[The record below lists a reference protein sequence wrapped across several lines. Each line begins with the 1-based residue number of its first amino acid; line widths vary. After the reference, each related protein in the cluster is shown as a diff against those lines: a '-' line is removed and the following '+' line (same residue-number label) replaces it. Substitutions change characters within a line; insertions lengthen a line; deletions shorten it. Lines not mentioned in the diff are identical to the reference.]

1 MLPELR
7 SSKSVA
13 VFSLQINETQLADGK
28 KMNSESQTLQ
38 GIDWRLQCFY
48 HKDQNAMEVALVM
61 AKPLADFYMMEMSHS
76 LVLDGGQGKTVLV
89 EEKQPEVMSLS
100 NSIAVGHVEL
110 PEETFN
116 GNGNLTLEYSIRV
129 YRMKKIDFQNSSKI
143 ADATVSL
150 DDGAILHLSKA
161 VLSIHSPVLE
171 RLLVSPCFEEKPF
184 VALPGI
190 QMAPLLVVLYHV
202 YGMEIRLDSKSLS
215 PKRLIHTLDLPTE
228 LLRVSM
234 EVAHRLQIA
243 VSLRRFEVFLEALP
257 AAERILYFD
266 VADRFEMVA
275 VVHRIIEDSG
285 KEEIRRLFEQFD
297 DSISYNSMHM
307 MLHHLIEIL

>member
-1 MLPELR
+1 MLSERRLP
-7 SSKSVA
+7 KNVF
-13 VFSLQINETQLADGK
+13 VFSLPINKARFLEGNTIK
-28 KMNSESQTLQ
+28 SESQTLQ
-38 GIDWRLQCFY
+38 GIDWRLECFY

-61 AKPLADFYMMEMSHS
+61 AKPLADLYTMEMSHS
-76 LVLDGGQGKTVLV
+76 LILDNGQDKTVLV
-89 EEKQPEVMSLS
+89 EEKQPEIKSFSNKVTVSAVDMSLCAFE
-100 NSIAVGHVEL
+100 NDI
-110 PEETFN
+110 
-116 GNGNLTLEYSIRV
+116 LTLGYSIRV

-150 DDGAILHLSKA
+150 DDGVVLYLSKA

-171 RLLVSPCFEEKPF
+171 RLLVSPCFEEKPAI
-184 VALPGI
+184 ALPGI

-202 YGMEIRLDSKSLS
+202 YGMEIRLDN
-215 PKRLIHTLDLPTE
+215 LPTE
-228 LLRVSM
+228 LLRVAM
-234 EVAHRLQIA
+234 EVAHRLEIA

>member
-202 YGMEIRLDSKSLS
+202 YGMEIRLDN
-215 PKRLIHTLDLPTE
+215 LPTE

>member
-1 MLPELR
+1 MLSERRLP
-7 SSKSVA
+7 KNVF
-13 VFSLQINETQLADGK
+13 VFSLPINKARFLEGNTIK
-28 KMNSESQTLQ
+28 SESQTLQ
-38 GIDWRLQCFY
+38 GIDWRLECFY

-61 AKPLADFYMMEMSHS
+61 AKPLADLYTMEMSHS
-76 LVLDGGQGKTVLV
+76 LILDNGQDKTVL
-89 EEKQPEVMSLS
+89 QPEIKSFSNKVTVSAVDMSLCAFE
-100 NSIAVGHVEL
+100 NDI
-110 PEETFN
+110 
-116 GNGNLTLEYSIRV
+116 LTLGYSIRV

-150 DDGAILHLSKA
+150 DDGVVLYLSKA

-171 RLLVSPCFEEKPF
+171 RLLVSPCFEEKPAI
-184 VALPGI
+184 ALPGI

-228 LLRVSM
+228 LLRVAM
-234 EVAHRLQIA
+234 EVAHRLEIA